1 MKKSLLLCM
10 VLTCCWLR
18 AGSAEAQTSDRFDV
32 SAYDPVTSGAF
43 ADFTY
48 PARPLFKG
56 ATGADRRKSFT
67 LKRGVFQPR
76 FNERGYIERLGAY
89 LKSVAFADVT
99 GDGRKEAIVA
109 VGNLCDCS
117 GVWFGIYIYELTGRK
132 PARLLWA
139 FPTGNRANGGL
150 RRVYGHRG
158 KLMVELYG
166 TGSGPNLPPK
176 SFNGSACCT
185 DDYTRRKY
193 KWNGRRFV
201 QEGKAR
207 LLLERAA

>member
-1 MKKSLLLCM
+1 MKRSLLPCI
-10 VLTCCWLR
+10 VLTCCWLCAR
-18 AGSAEAQTSDRFDV
+18 SAEAQTPEHFDF
-32 SAYDPVTSGAF
+32 SAYNTVTSGVF

-56 ATGADRRKSFT
+56 AAVDGRRKSFT
-67 LKRGVFQPR
+67 LRHGVFRPR
-76 FNERGYIERLGAY
+76 FNERGNIERLGAY
-89 LKSVAFADVT
+89 LKSVEFADVT
-99 GDGRKEAIVA
+99 GDGQQEAIVA

-117 GVWFGIYIYELTGRK
+117 GVWFGIYVYEFRGRK
-132 PARLLWA
+132 PSRLLWA

-150 RRVYGHRG
+150 RRVYGRRG

-166 TGSGPNLPPK
+166 TGSGPDLPAK

-185 DDYTRRKY
+185 DDYTQRKY
-193 KWNGRRFV
+193 RWNGRRFV

-207 LLLERAA
+207 VLLEREV

>member
-1 MKKSLLLCM
+1 M
-10 VLTCCWLR
+10 
-18 AGSAEAQTSDRFDV
+18 
-32 SAYDPVTSGAF
+32 
-43 ADFTY
+43 
-48 PARPLFKG
+48 
-56 ATGADRRKSFT
+56 
-67 LKRGVFQPR
+67 
-76 FNERGYIERLGAY
+76 ERLGAY
-89 LKSVAFADVT
+89 LKSVEFADVT

-117 GVWFGIYIYELTGRK
+117 GVWFGIYIYGLTGRK

-166 TGSGPNLPPK
+166 TGSGPNLLPK
-176 SFNGSACCT
+176 RFNGSACCT
-185 DDYTRRKY
+185 DDYTQRKY

-207 LLLERAA
+207 LLLEREV